1 MVELY
6 RMGALLGLTSPV
18 QRISFS
24 RAALT
29 IGFDYLCL
37 LLPSVAVVETQ
48 PLQASLEAMSCHRFR
63 CSLGRERKENRRIEV
78 YY

>member
-6 RMGALLGLTSPV
+6 RMGALLGWTSPV
-18 QRISFS
+18 QRISFA
-24 RAALT
+24 RADLT
-29 IGFDYLCL
+29 IGLDYLCL

-63 CSLGRERKENRRIEV
+63 CYLGRERKENRRIEI